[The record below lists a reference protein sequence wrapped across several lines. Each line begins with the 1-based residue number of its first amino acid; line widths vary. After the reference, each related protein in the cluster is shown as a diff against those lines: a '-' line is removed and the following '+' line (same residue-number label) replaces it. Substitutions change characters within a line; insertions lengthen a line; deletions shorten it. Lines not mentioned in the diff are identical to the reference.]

1 MRRRLTGFTLTEL
14 LAVLGIMGVLAVL
27 GAPSFTNLISSNR
40 TKSAASD
47 LQVALVKARSEAV
60 KRNAS
65 VTLLPNAG
73 GWQSGWQIL
82 DASNSVLETRSAV
95 RGVTITGGPASV
107 VFQSS
112 GRIQGNAASSF
123 LITSTGTS
131 AAQRCVTAATSG
143 RSYVK
148 SSAC

>member
-1 MRRRLTGFTLTEL
+1 VDTICLPLATLAEAPMRRRLTGFTLTEL

-40 TKSAASD
+40 
-47 LQVALVKARSEAV
+47 
-60 KRNAS
+60 
-65 VTLLPNAG
+65 
-73 GWQSGWQIL
+73 
-82 DASNSVLETRSAV
+82 
-95 RGVTITGGPASV
+95 
-107 VFQSS
+107 FQSS